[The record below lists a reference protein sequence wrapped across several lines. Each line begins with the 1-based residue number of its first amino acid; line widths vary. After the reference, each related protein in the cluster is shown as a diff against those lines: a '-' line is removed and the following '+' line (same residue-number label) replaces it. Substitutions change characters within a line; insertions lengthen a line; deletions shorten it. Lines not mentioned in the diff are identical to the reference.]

1 LTTTKIHANV
11 EMPLAEVSLSPA
23 DLPVVRGFSLS
34 QEVHMAST
42 DTHVPTRTEVEEAL
56 AHHRATA
63 KAAFD
68 AGNLLGWARIHA
80 RIDELLLEWEWVG

>member
-1 LTTTKIHANV
+1 
-11 EMPLAEVSLSPA
+11 MPP
-23 DLPVVRGFSLS
+23 
-34 QEVHMAST
+34 T

-68 AGNLLGWARIHA
+68 AGKLDAWARIHS
-80 RIDELLLEWEWVG
+80 RIDDLLVDWEIVGPSLAETA

>member
-1 LTTTKIHANV
+1 
-11 EMPLAEVSLSPA
+11 MPP
-23 DLPVVRGFSLS
+23 
-34 QEVHMAST
+34 T